1 VIHSSSSCLFF
12 LFLLQEETAPAGKG
26 KDAKKDAKKG
36 APAAAA
42 APTPAPV
49 AAPLTNESMD
59 NFSVLEDSQRREE
72 QVELLRDRK
81 TLDLE
86 STILRARR
94 VKQDE
99 FTKK

>member
-1 VIHSSSSCLFF
+1 
-12 LFLLQEETAPAGKG
+12 
-26 KDAKKDAKKG
+26 
-36 APAAAA
+36 
-42 APTPAPV
+42 
-49 AAPLTNESMD
+49 MD

-99 FTKK
+99 FTKKWVLHIVTCIFFLVTKWLSYSVSPHLSMQAVRSVVAESVSNSGASRANAVPHL